1 MTISILVIT
10 CLVSYIAFNNQ
21 GLFYKLDFQ
30 PYEIQRNPLK
40 NLYRFL
46 THGFIHADWMHLLF
60 NMFSFFFFAGSIET
74 VLDYKFQNLSAL
86 YFMLLY
92 LGGIFMSVIHT
103 FEKHKNDIWY
113 HGVGASGGVSAILM
127 ANVIY
132 FPLNEI
138 CLYGFICFPGI
149 LWALIYLAYSFY
161 MGRRGGDFINHDAHF
176 IGAIYG
182 VVITLIIDRNAW
194 SDFISQIF

>member
-60 NMFSFFFFAGSIET
+60 NMFSFFFFAGSIEN
-74 VLDYKFQNLSAL
+74 VFDYKFQNLSVL

-92 LGGIFMSVIHT
+92 LGGIFMSVIHS

-161 MGRRGGDFINHDAHF
+161 MGRRGGDYINHDAHF

>member
-60 NMFSFFFFAGSIET
+60 NMFSFFFFAGSIEN
-74 VLDYKFQNLSAL
+74 VFDYKFQNLSVL

-161 MGRRGGDFINHDAHF
+161 MGRRGGDYINHDAHF

>member
-1 MTISILVIT
+1 
-10 CLVSYIAFNNQ
+10 
-21 GLFYKLDFQ
+21 
-30 PYEIQRNPLK
+30 
-40 NLYRFL
+40 
-46 THGFIHADWMHLLF
+46 
-60 NMFSFFFFAGSIET
+60 
-74 VLDYKFQNLSAL
+74 
-86 YFMLLY
+86 
-92 LGGIFMSVIHT
+92 
-103 FEKHKNDIWY
+103 
-113 HGVGASGGVSAILM
+113 M

-161 MGRRGGDFINHDAHF
+161 MGRRGGDYINHDAHF

>member
-60 NMFSFFFFAGSIET
+60 NMFSFFFFAGSIEA

-149 LWALIYLAYSFY
+149 LWAIIYLAYSFY